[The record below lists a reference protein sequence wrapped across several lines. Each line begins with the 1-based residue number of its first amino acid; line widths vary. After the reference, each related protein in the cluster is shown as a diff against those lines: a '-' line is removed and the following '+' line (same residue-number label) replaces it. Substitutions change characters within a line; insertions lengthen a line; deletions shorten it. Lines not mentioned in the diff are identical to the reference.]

1 MNYYE
6 ILGISIEADENEI
19 KSKYRKLAM
28 KYHPD
33 RNPDDKKAEEMFK
46 KVSEAYEILGD
57 KEKRKEYDKK
67 ISKTGE
73 EKQNSEKKKAGAG
86 GDARKGA
93 EAFYRNFS
101 ANPQDIKNMFEKAF
115 NVDEMKNPDKEKMK
129 AHKESMEKSFEN
141 FFRPKKINKKKGK
154 GKCFGE

>member
-6 ILGISIEADENEI
+6 ILGVSTEANENEI

-33 RNPDDKKAEEMFK
+33 RNPDDKK
-46 KVSEAYEILGD
+46 IL
-57 KEKRKEYDKK
+57 
-67 ISKTGE
+67 KTGE

-93 EAFYRNFS
+93 ETFYRNFS

-115 NVDEMKNPDKEKMK
+115 NVDEMKNSDKEKMK
-129 AHKESMEKSFEN
+129 AHKESIEKSFEN
-141 FFRPKKINKKKGK
+141 FFRPKKNK
-154 GKCFGE
+154 

>member
-6 ILGISIEADENEI
+6 ILGVSTEANENEI

-46 KVSEAYEILGD
+46 KVSEAYEVLGD

-141 FFRPKKINKKKGK
+141 FFRPKKNK
-154 GKCFGE
+154 

>member
-6 ILGISIEADENEI
+6 ILGVPIEADENEI

-86 GDARKGA
+86 GDARKRA

-141 FFRPKKINKKKGK
+141 FFRPKKNK
-154 GKCFGE
+154 

>member
-141 FFRPKKINKKKGK
+141 FFRPKKNK
-154 GKCFGE
+154 

>member
-1 MNYYE
+1 
-6 ILGISIEADENEI
+6 
-19 KSKYRKLAM
+19 M

-141 FFRPKKINKKKGK
+141 FFRPKKNK
-154 GKCFGE
+154 

>member
-6 ILGISIEADENEI
+6 ILGVSTEANENEI

-46 KVSEAYEILGD
+46 KVSEAYEVLGD

-67 ISKTGE
+67 ILKTGE

-93 EAFYRNFS
+93 ETFYRNFS

-141 FFRPKKINKKKGK
+141 FFRPKKNK
-154 GKCFGE
+154 

>member
-6 ILGISIEADENEI
+6 ILGVSINADENEI

-46 KVSEAYEILGD
+46 KVSEAYEVLGD

-67 ISKTGE
+67 ILKTGE

-93 EAFYRNFS
+93 ETFYRNFS

-115 NVDEMKNPDKEKMK
+115 NVDEMKNSDK
-129 AHKESMEKSFEN
+129 
-141 FFRPKKINKKKGK
+141 
-154 GKCFGE
+154 

>member
-1 MNYYE
+1 MGETMNYYE
-6 ILGISIEADENEI
+6 ILGVPIDADENEI

-28 KYHPD
+28 KYYPD

-67 ISKTGE
+67 ILKTGE
-73 EKQNSEKKKAGAG
+73 EKQNSEKKKTGAG
-86 GDARKGA
+86 GGGDAKKGA

-101 ANPQDIKNMFEKAF
+101 ANPKDIKNMFEKTF
-115 NVDEMKNPDKEKMK
+115 NVDVMKNSDKEKMK
-129 AHKESMEKSFEN
+129 AYKKNMEKSFEN
-141 FFRPKKINKKKGK
+141 FFRPKKNK
-154 GKCFGE
+154 

>member
-6 ILGISIEADENEI
+6 ILGVSINADENEI

-46 KVSEAYEILGD
+46 KVSEAYEVLGD

-67 ISKTGE
+67 ILKTGE

-93 EAFYRNFS
+93 ETFYRNFS

-141 FFRPKKINKKKGK
+141 FFRPKKNK
-154 GKCFGE
+154 